1 MASTFTDIGT
11 ELMTTGENAGTWGT
25 KTNTNIQIL
34 ERSISQ
40 EVKNSHHVSIFKTL
54 RPHKNK
60 TQKQNVSLR
69 GTFFLFVRSSNA
81 FFFFFSSSCIRSSK
95 TSYYTPS
102 VYSRERGAYHRIV
115 RERPK
120 SGSWKS
126 FLQWRRPGA
135 E

>member
-1 MASTFTDIGT
+1 MDSR
-11 ELMTTGENAGTWGT
+11 NRKVSAGFR
-25 KTNTNIQIL
+25 NQRRTNIQIL

-120 SGSWKS
+120 SLKKPEILPSVASTRSRVTSSKTY
-126 FLQWRRPGA
+126 
-135 E
+135 